1 MIPPDDGTAPA
12 PHSTPAPEESRANPA
27 PGAPQPSTLRLAP
40 YAPAPYP
47 APGDHAAALGAVLD
61 RVVPLARTALA
72 APDVENRRAELAALE
87 AARIRREL
95 GLRADDR
102 GVPRHPEL
110 RAVALAERVERPTMA
125 LVAIE
130 RALAWRAATRQHG
143 ALPQPLVV
151 VLAGPPGVGKST
163 AVARLVTRWS
173 RRARF
178 VRAREVAALAS
189 WETGPRALLGAVQLL
204 AVDEAGLE
212 EGDRAGARIAGLL
225 CERTDCATCPGA
237 VTVVVTNLDAAAFR
251 ARYVDD
257 RLASRLDAQERR
269 GCEWWV
275 ELGGDDLRQEG
286 A

>member
-1 MIPPDDGTAPA
+1 MTPPDDGHAPHAPA
-12 PHSTPAPEESRANPA
+12 ALDAAQVDTATPPPADAPRRPHFVS
-27 PGAPQPSTLRLAP
+27 QP
-40 YAPAPYP
+40 YA
-47 APGDHAAALGAVLD
+47 APGDQAAALGAVLD
-61 RVVPLARTALA
+61 RVVPMARAALA
-72 APDVENRRAELAALE
+72 HPDVEARRAELLALE
-87 AARIRREL
+87 AARTRREL
-95 GLRADDR
+95 SLRADDR

-110 RAVALAERVERPTMA
+110 RAVVLAPVVERPTMA
-125 LVAIE
+125 LVALE
-130 RALAWRAATRQHG
+130 RAVEWRAATRG
-143 ALPQPLVV
+143 AGAPPQPLVM

-163 AVARLVTRWS
+163 AAARLVTRWS

-225 CERTDCATCPGA
+225 CERTDCAACPGA

-269 GCEWWV
+269 GCDWWV
-275 ELGGDDLRQEG
+275 ELGGEDLRQGG
-286 A
+286 AG